1 MMKKLLFAASLLF
14 CQAALCAEPA
24 APLTAESQRAYF
36 KIYDRLVLAMVQ
48 QRKYL
53 APELMKEMSRLG
65 EAGDPRA
72 AFQYAMYYSGETDY
86 KKGRAMLAKLF
97 PELLALAL
105 KDDWLAC
112 QLVGVCYSYGI
123 GCKRD
128 EAAADKWG
136 RKSSELMKKAAA
148 NGDPAAML
156 EETFRLMM
164 MGDETK
170 EAEALLHRLQK
181 HDSKFAEYVLQKIAE
196 EKKRSGK

>member
-1 MMKKLLFAASLLF
+1 MKKLLLIVSLFVCSFTLR
-14 CQAALCAEPA
+14 AEPA

-36 KIYDRLVLAMVQ
+36 KVYDRLVLAMVQ
-48 QRKYL
+48 QRKDL

-72 AFQYAMYYSGETDY
+72 AFQYAMYYSGETDE

-97 PELLALAL
+97 PELLALAQQ
-105 KDDWLAC
+105 DDWLAC

-128 EAAADKWG
+128 ETAADKWTG
-136 RKSSELMKKAAA
+136 RSRELMKKAAA
-148 NGDPAAML
+148 NDDPDAML
-156 EETFRLMM
+156 ELTFYTLMM
-164 MGDETK
+164 GEGRED
-170 EAEALLHRLQK
+170 AENLLHRLQK

>member
-1 MMKKLLFAASLLF
+1 MMKKLLLIAALF
-14 CQAALCAEPA
+14 VCQAALRAEPA
-24 APLTAESQRAYF
+24 APSTVESKRAYF
-36 KIYDRLVLAMVQ
+36 EVYDRIVLAMVQ
-48 QRKYL
+48 QRKDL

-97 PELLALAL
+97 PELLKLAQQ
-105 KDDWLAC
+105 DDWLAC

-136 RKSSELMKKAAA
+136 RKSSELMKMAAA
-148 NGDPAAML
+148 NDDPVAML
-156 EETFRLMM
+156 EETFRLLMM
-164 MGDETK
+164 EGGTK

-181 HDSKFAEYVLQKIAE
+181 HDSKFAEYALKMLAE

>member
-1 MMKKLLFAASLLF
+1 
-14 CQAALCAEPA
+14 
-24 APLTAESQRAYF
+24 
-36 KIYDRLVLAMVQ
+36 
-48 QRKYL
+48 
-53 APELMKEMSRLG
+53 MSRLG

-72 AFQYAMYYSGETDY
+72 AFQYAMYYSGATDD

-97 PELLALAL
+97 PELLTLAQ

-128 EAAADKWG
+128 EEAADKWG

-148 NGDPAAML
+148 NDDPAAML

-170 EAEALLHRLQK
+170 EAEALLHKLQK
-181 HDSKFAEYVLQKIAE
+181 HDSKFAEYVLQKLAE

>member
-1 MMKKLLFAASLLF
+1 MKKLLFV
-14 CQAALCAEPA
+14 AALLVGVAALRAEPA

-36 KIYDRLVLAMVQ
+36 KVYDRIVLAMVQ
-48 QRKYL
+48 QRKDL
-53 APELMKEMSRLG
+53 VPELMKEMSHLG

-72 AFQYAMYYSGETDY
+72 AFQYAMYYSGKTDD

-97 PELLALAL
+97 PELLALAQQ
-105 KDDWLAC
+105 DDWLAC

-128 EAAADKWG
+128 EAASDKWG
-136 RKSSELMKKAAA
+136 RKSSELKKKAAA
-148 NGDPAAML
+148 DDDPVAML
-156 EETFRLMM
+156 ELAFYTMM
-164 MGDETK
+164 MGSD
-170 EAEALLHRLQK
+170 AEALLHKLEK

>member
-1 MMKKLLFAASLLF
+1 MPKMKKLFLIASLFVCSFTLR
-14 CQAALCAEPA
+14 AEPA

-36 KIYDRLVLAMVQ
+36 KVYDRIVLAMVQ
-48 QRKYL
+48 QRKDL
-53 APELMKEMSRLG
+53 APEIMKEMSRLG

-97 PELLALAL
+97 PELLALAQQ
-105 KDDWLAC
+105 DDWLAC

-128 EAAADKWG
+128 EAASDKWG
-136 RKSSELMKKAAA
+136 RKSSELKKKAAA
-148 NGDPAAML
+148 DDDPVAML
-156 EETFRLMM
+156 ELAFYTMM
-164 MGDETK
+164 MGSD
-170 EAEALLHRLQK
+170 AEALLHKLEK

>member
-1 MMKKLLFAASLLF
+1 MKKLLLIVSLFVCSFALR
-14 CQAALCAEPA
+14 AEPA

-36 KIYDRLVLAMVQ
+36 KVYDRIVLAMVQ
-48 QRKYL
+48 QRKDL
-53 APELMKEMSRLG
+53 VPELMKEMSHLG

-72 AFQYAMYYSGETDY
+72 AFQYAMYYSGKTDD

-97 PELLALAL
+97 PELLALAQQ
-105 KDDWLAC
+105 DDWLAC

-128 EAAADKWG
+128 EAASDKWG
-136 RKSSELMKKAAA
+136 RKSSELKKKAAA
-148 NGDPAAML
+148 DDDPVAML
-156 EETFRLMM
+156 ELAFYTMM
-164 MGDETK
+164 MGSD
-170 EAEALLHRLQK
+170 AEALLHKLEK